1 MEVLNLME
9 LLSMINSKKENEP
22 SQKYVR
28 IFHYVILYIL
38 ILSTAVF
45 IGGRFS
51 II

>member
-1 MEVLNLME
+1 
-9 LLSMINSKKENEP
+9 MINSKKENEP

-28 IFHYVILYIL
+28 IFHYVVILYIL